1 MMKFKLKIKHKIQF
15 FILLTTLV
23 IYVLAV
29 GYISI
34 KSKRMAFND
43 AIKIS
48 DNYVKGAANEVQVYL
63 EKYLTTVKD
72 LGNTFKVYEDIN
84 EENRREVISNIMIQT
99 LKANPDYLAVWST
112 WEPLAMDN
120 LDHLYKNKK
129 GSSVIGN
136 FGHLYYK
143 DNGVIKFD
151 ESIESNAVSVYS
163 GDYYQLPKTTRK
175 EVVLDP
181 YYYSYTKNTTD
192 EIHET
197 SIIVPIINNN
207 QFLGVV
213 GADIQLSQFQEIIN
227 NVKPFENSIAFL
239 MANNGTYVANP
250 NPEWIGKTVE
260 EVFPEEASDHEV
272 MEHITA
278 GEFLSYTIPGLSGD
292 MYYVVY
298 APIEIGNTGTPWSIG
313 IAVPID
319 QVMSKARRNFRISI
333 LVGIIGLLIL
343 SLVIYSISNSITKPI
358 LLITNFL
365 KKLSEGHIGKE
376 MKIDLKTGDEIEEMG
391 NALNTSIHGLMTK
404 TEFAQDIGEG
414 NYDKS
419 IELLSDKDVLGKSL
433 IDMRDKLKKAREE
446 ETIRKREDEK
456 RTWVNEGLA
465 LFGDVLRQNHENLE
479 ELAFNVVL
487 NLINYLKANQG
498 GLFLKNDED
507 KDNIFFELLATYAF
521 DRRKYNTKTIELGEG
536 LVGMCA
542 MEKETVYMTEI
553 PDDYIR
559 ITSGLGGANPNSLLI
574 VPLKIEE
581 EVLGV
586 LEIASFNTFEDHEI
600 EFVEKIAQNIAST
613 LSNVKISEHTSEL
626 LEKTQQQAEEM
637 AAQEEEMRQNMEEL
651 QATQEEAARKT
662 AEMEGFINAL
672 NSTSY
677 VAEYDLNGKI
687 MFVNDAY
694 LNLFGITKEEAV
706 GKHHSD
712 NIDFTDEQKAHYQ
725 EFWSDL
731 KNGIVKKEKTQV
743 SIKGNTYL
751 FMESYTPIYNEEG
764 DIYKILKIAN
774 DISEYIEK

>member
-1 MMKFKLKIKHKIQF
+1 MKFKLKIKHKIQF

-23 IYVLAV
+23 IYVLAI

-34 KSKRMAFND
+34 NSKRMAFND
-43 AIKIS
+43 AVTIS
-48 DNYVKGAANEVQVYL
+48 DNYVKGAANEVRIYL
-63 EKYLTTVKD
+63 EKYLTTVRD
-72 LGNTFKVYEDIN
+72 LESTFKVYQDIS
-84 EENRREVISNIMIQT
+84 EENRREVIGNIMVRT
-99 LKANPDYLAVWST
+99 LKANPDFLAVWST
-112 WEPLAMDN
+112 WEPLSMDN
-120 LDHLYKNKK
+120 LDNLYKNKK
-129 GSSVIGN
+129 GSSVLGN

-143 DNGVIKFD
+143 DHGVIKFD

-163 GDYYQLPKTTRK
+163 GDYYQKPKTTRK
-175 EVVLDP
+175 EVILDP
-181 YYYSYTKNTTD
+181 YYYSYTKNTSE

-207 QFLGVV
+207 EFLGVV
-213 GADIQLSQFQEIIN
+213 GADIQLSQFQNIIN

-250 NPEWIGKTVE
+250 NPEFVGKTVG
-260 EVFPEEASDHEV
+260 EVFPEEDREHKV
-272 MEHITA
+272 MEHIA
-278 GEFLSYTIPGLSGD
+278 DGEFLSYTVLGLSGD

-333 LVGIIGLLIL
+333 LVGIVGLLIL
-343 SLVIYSISNSITKPI
+343 SLVIYTISNNITNPI
-358 LLITNFL
+358 LMITDFL
-365 KKLSEGHIGKE
+365 KKLAEGHIGNE
-376 MKIDLKTGDEIEEMG
+376 MKIDIKTGDEIEEMG
-391 NALNTSIHGLMTK
+391 NALNKSIDGLMTK
-404 TEFAQDIGEG
+404 TAFAQDIGEG
-414 NYDKS
+414 NYDQS
-419 IELLSDKDVLGKSL
+419 IELLSQKDVLGKSL
-433 IDMRDKLKKAREE
+433 IEMRDKLKKAREE
-446 ETIRKREDEK
+446 ETIRKQEDKK
-456 RTWVNEGLA
+456 RTWINEGLA

-479 ELAFNVVL
+479 ELAFHVVQ

-498 GLFLKNDED
+498 GLFLKNNDD
-507 KDNIFFELLATYAF
+507 KDHIFFELLATYAF
-521 DRRKYNTKTIELGEG
+521 DRRKYNTKIIEPGEG

-542 MEKETVYMTEI
+542 MEKETVYMTEV
-553 PDDYIR
+553 PDNYIR

-586 LEIASFNTFEDHEI
+586 LEIASFNTFEDYEI

-613 LSNVKISEHTSEL
+613 LSNVKVSEHTSQL

-651 QATQEEAARKT
+651 QATQEEAARKS

-677 VAEYDLNGKI
+677 IAEYDLTGKI
-687 MFVNDAY
+687 IFVNDAY
-694 LNLFGITKEEAV
+694 LNLFGITKEEAI

-712 NIDFTDEQKAHYQ
+712 NIDFTEEQKSQYNQ
-725 EFWSDL
+725 FWNDL
-731 KNGIVKKEKTQV
+731 KKGIVKKEKTQV
-743 SIKGNTYL
+743 TIKGNTYL